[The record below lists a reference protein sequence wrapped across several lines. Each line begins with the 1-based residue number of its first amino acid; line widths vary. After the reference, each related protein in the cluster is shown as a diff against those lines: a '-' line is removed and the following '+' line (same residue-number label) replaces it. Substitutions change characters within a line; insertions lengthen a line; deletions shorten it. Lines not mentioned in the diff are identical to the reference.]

1 MTRLAARL
9 SLAFAAGAVGA
20 LANSL
25 AVQLAGAMRPGAG
38 APELTSAWLYQ
49 RLVWGGLWGLLLL
62 LPVLRGRPMAR
73 GLLISLAPSLARLA
87 LFAPAA
93 GAPAGA
99 LGVVLVF
106 LFNAI
111 WGIVAAYW
119 FRVAERHL

>member
-1 MTRLAARL
+1 MTRPAARL
-9 SLAFAAGAVGA
+9 SVAFAAGVVGA

-25 AVQLAGAMRPGAG
+25 AVQLAGALRPGA
-38 APELTSAWLYQ
+38 APELTPAWLYQ

-62 LPVLRGRPMAR
+62 LPVLPGRPVAR
-73 GLLISLAPSLARLA
+73 GLLISLAPSVARLA
-87 LFAPAA
+87 FFAPAA

-111 WGIVAAYW
+111 WGIVAALW
-119 FRVAERHL
+119 FRAAARHL